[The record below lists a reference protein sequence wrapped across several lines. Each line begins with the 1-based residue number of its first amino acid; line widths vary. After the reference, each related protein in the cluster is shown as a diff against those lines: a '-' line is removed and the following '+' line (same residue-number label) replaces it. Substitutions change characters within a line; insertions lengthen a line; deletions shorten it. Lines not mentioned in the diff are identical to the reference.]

1 MYYIRYKFLRLQ
13 FHLKE
18 IQTEPLALG
27 YLTYKT
33 ETPLKSTFLYNYNF
47 AFFVEKPSFK
57 DQKCVIFSLL
67 NKLRS

>member
-18 IQTEPLALG
+18 VQTKPLALG
-27 YLTYKT
+27 YLTYKK
-33 ETPLKSTFLYNYNF
+33 TPLNSTLLYNKYF
-47 AFFVEKPSFK
+47 AFFVEKPSLK

-67 NKLRS
+67 NKLRG